1 LVCAQLSAGD
11 PANTEQ
17 SILLLI
23 HSHVSNRLTDVFH
36 AITFTGSA
44 AFLIPL
50 AAATVIGLL
59 VARRRF
65 EAALVSL
72 SVTIGAALVYLLKA
86 AVGRARP
93 DLWNAEWYWD
103 SSFPSGHTLEVAAFA
118 TAAAV
123 CAGRMWPARRGVAA
137 AAMAGWIILVA
148 LSRLVLGAHWL
159 TDVVAGAGIGA
170 FLPFAITFGWRLF
183 ARSQQPCSR
192 STLEAQP

>member
-1 LVCAQLSAGD
+1 LVCGQLSSGAPG
-11 PANTEQ
+11 NTEQ

-23 HSHVSNRLTDVFH
+23 HSHVPNGMTNLFH

-65 EAALVSL
+65 EAALVSS
-72 SVTIGAALVYLLKA
+72 SVIAGAAIVYLLKA

-93 DLWNAEWYWD
+93 DLWDSEWYWG

-123 CAGRMWPARRGVAA
+123 CIGRIWPAQHRVAA
-137 AAMAGWIILVA
+137 AAMGIWITLVA

-159 TDVVAGAGIGA
+159 SDVAAAAGIGT
-170 FLPFAITFGWRLF
+170 FLPFAMMFGRRLF
-183 ARSQQPCSR
+183 LRGREPDTRSKMEPQP
-192 STLEAQP
+192 